1 VHASPAHT
9 DRHLNKIK
17 FIKFFAWENRWIDRV
32 SDARATEMKWM
43 IKARLNSILF
53 QLLWSCAPVLVSITS
68 FTVFV
73 LQGNE
78 LTVSIAFT
86 VWRSIC
92 FQPKISIESGQAIA
106 LFNMVRLPLNIIP
119 TWIVQMLQA
128 RQFEKSTF
136 MPDMSSPS

>member
-1 VHASPAHT
+1 
-9 DRHLNKIK
+9 
-17 FIKFFAWENRWIDRV
+17 
-32 SDARATEMKWM
+32 M

-68 FTVFV
+68 FLVFV
-73 LQGNE
+73 TQGNK

-86 VWRSIC
+86 VRAFHPYLS
-92 FQPKISIESGQAIA
+92 SNLNEYVQAIA

-128 RQFEKSTF
+128 STLQNLGSYSTSCI
-136 MPDMSSPS
+136 PDESCS

>member
-1 VHASPAHT
+1 MLTIAHFNPRT
-9 DRHLNKIK
+9 DRRLIKIK

-32 SDARATEMKWM
+32 SDARAIEMTWM

-53 QLLWSCAPVLVSITS
+53 QLLWSFAPVLVSITS

-86 VWRSIC
+86 VWRFIS
-92 FQPKISIESGQAIA
+92 FQPKS
-106 LFNMVRLPLNIIP
+106 
-119 TWIVQMLQA
+119 
-128 RQFEKSTF
+128 
-136 MPDMSSPS
+136 